1 MIDAL
6 VALLIVAGAA
16 FTTIGSLGLLRMP
29 DVFMRLHGP
38 SKATTIGI
46 GCILLASAIH
56 FGSRADLQLSLYQF
70 LIATFL
76 AITAP
81 VSGHLLAKAARQRRL
96 PGSDLRD

>member
-1 MIDAL
+1 MIVDAL
-6 VALLIVAGAA
+6 VALLIVAGAV

-29 DVFMRLHGP
+29 DVYMRLHGP

-56 FGSRADLQLSLYQF
+56 FGSRDLQLSLYQF

-96 PGSDLRD
+96 PGSQPQD